1 MKQIRVKRQPGI
13 EALTQRTL
21 RSRVVQS
28 AISYY
33 QINQKKP
40 KVDTPLVI
48 LHAGIAKNILSD
60 VEGFA
65 NFEDFGC
72 AQTFAQFA
80 ARQVEIFIFGPI
92 KTCFRQMSPYT
103 FFDIFQ
109 ANSYLLLRRYQS
121 TENYFSLL
129 IG

>member
-1 MKQIRVKRQPGI
+1 MKQIRVKREPGI
-13 EALTQRTL
+13 EALTHRLL

-60 VEGFA
+60 VTT
-65 NFEDFGC
+65 DLKRLK
-72 AQTFAQFA
+72 TKRVH
-80 ARQVEIFIFGPI
+80 RQPTTNPLKILVDRQ
-92 KTCFRQMSPYT
+92 KTEKTVIYDSFP
-103 FFDIFQ
+103 
-109 ANSYLLLRRYQS
+109 LGL
-121 TENYFSLL
+121 
-129 IG
+129 